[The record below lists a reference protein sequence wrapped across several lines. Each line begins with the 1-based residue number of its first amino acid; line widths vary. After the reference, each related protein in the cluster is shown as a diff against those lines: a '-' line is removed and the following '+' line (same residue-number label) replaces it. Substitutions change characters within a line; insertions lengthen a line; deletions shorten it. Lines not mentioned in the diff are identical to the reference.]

1 MLDKFESVQ
10 FAPQVTVPTLLLA
23 AENDEIIPRASTDR
37 LFARFSPGVA
47 SMQVI
52 PGAGHNTIS
61 ESSRYLELLAR
72 AL

>member
-23 AENDEIIPRASTDR
+23 AENDEIIP
-37 LFARFSPGVA
+37 
-47 SMQVI
+47 
-52 PGAGHNTIS
+52 GAGHNTIS